1 MEPLSPG
8 STAPHIP
15 GAPDGA
21 KVAVFFKINCPV
33 CQMAA
38 PKFDQLE
45 AAYPGRVLGVGQDPE
60 ADIARFTDRYGM
72 TSVPTHPDLHP
83 YELSDAYGVRVVPT
97 MFLLDGSDTVLDVS
111 ESWDRD
117 GFNRITHL
125 LAEATD
131 AEFVPLSERG
141 DGLPALRPG

>member
-8 STAPHIP
+8 SSAPKIDS
-15 GAPDGA
+15 AQDGT
-21 KVAVFFKINCPV
+21 KVAIFFKINCPV

-45 AAYPGRVLGVGQDPE
+45 AAYPGRTLAIGQDSE
-60 ADIARFTDRYGM
+60 ADVAGFADRFGM
-72 TSVPTHPDLHP
+72 TSVPMRSDLSP
-83 YELSDAYGVRVVPT
+83 YALSDSFGVRVVPT
-97 MFLLDGSDTVLDVS
+97 MFLLGDDDTVVDVA

-117 GFNRITHL
+117 GFLRITRL

-131 AEFVPLSERG
+131 AEFVPLSEEG
-141 DGLPALRPG
+141 DGLPAFRPG